1 MITGTVRG
9 VAIRVLWVV
18 KGLGP
23 GGAERLLGAAA
34 RLHDPREFDIDCAYV
49 LPWKDHLAGELE
61 SAGVRTICLSR
72 RRSDPRWP
80 IRLAGLVRS
89 GSYDVVHVH
98 SPLPGSVARLAT
110 RSLKASERPGLV
122 STEHNRWETHRFPTR
137 LLNRWTSRVDD
148 VDFAVTDEVSDS
160 MRGPAADRVITLRHG
175 IDIDRVGRA
184 GGERTSVRREL
195 GIDDAEFV
203 VGTVANFRPQK
214 DYPNLLRAARI
225 LCDRGVPVRFVAVG
239 QGPLEGE
246 VRELR
251 ADLGVDEQVLLTGFR
266 DDAVHVMGACD
277 AFVLASAW
285 EGLPVAVM
293 EAVGLGLPVVATRVG
308 GLAEQFDDPDDALLV
323 PPGDPVSLASAL
335 QRVAQ
340 EPDLRQQLAEA
351 SRRKAPE
358 FDIRRAVD
366 RLELAYR
373 TVARSR
379 PPHPDPEASP
389 RPKRSRPTPSLR
401 VATPDDHRRIVELL
415 GQSLGGDDDPRH
427 EALFRWKHVENRF
440 GPSPMW
446 VATEDSEIVAV
457 RAFLRWEFTRGGRR
471 IRAVRAVDTATHPDH
486 QGKGLFRALTLHGV
500 EQMREEG
507 VDFVFNTPNS
517 QSRPGYLKMGWRDVG
532 RVPAAVRF
540 ASPSGAATAL
550 RSRVPADRWSQ
561 ELSVGVDVETWLDID
576 GPGDRWPVARDV
588 REIRTSMDEDY
599 LRWRFAT
606 PLLGYR
612 VIDDGDAAAIVR
624 ARRRGS
630 ALEIAC
636 VASFGDVAA
645 ADRLAARACRAAGG
659 SYVIRLGESQMS
671 SAMVSLPGGGPMLT
685 WRAVC
690 DAGAPPLSNWA
701 LTLGDVELF

>member
-1 MITGTVRG
+1 MQV

-34 RLHDPREFDIDCAYV
+34 RRHDAHQFDIDCAYV

-61 SAGVRTICLSR
+61 SAGVHTICLST

-80 IRLAGLVRS
+80 IRLAELVR
-89 GSYDVVHVH
+89 GGEYDVVHVH

-110 RSLKASERPGLV
+110 RSLGASKRPGLV
-122 STEHNRWETHRFPTR
+122 STEHNRWETHRLPTR
-137 LLNRWTSRVDD
+137 LLNRWTSRLDD
-148 VDFAVTDEVSDS
+148 AGFAVTDEVRDS
-160 MRGPAADRVITLRHG
+160 MRGPAADQVITLRHG
-175 IDIDRVGRA
+175 IDIDRVGNARGDRA
-184 GGERTSVRREL
+184 AVRREL
-195 GIDDAEFV
+195 GIEEGEFV

-214 DYPNLLRAARI
+214 DYPNLLRTARI
-225 LCDRGVPVRFVAVG
+225 LSDRGVPVRFVAVG
-239 QGPLEGE
+239 QGPLEGK
-246 VRELR
+246 VRQLR
-251 ADLGVDEQVLLTGFR
+251 ADLQLDEQVVLTGFR
-266 DDAVHVMGACD
+266 DDAVQVMGACD

-293 EAVGLGLPVVATRVG
+293 EAVALGLPIVATRVG
-308 GLAEQFDDPDDALLV
+308 GLAEQFDEPDDALLV

-340 EPDLRQQLAEA
+340 EPDLRRQLAEA
-351 SRRKAPE
+351 SQRKSPE
-358 FDIRRAVD
+358 FDIQQAVD

-379 PPHPDPEASP
+379 PDQADPEPAGSS
-389 RPKRSRPTPSLR
+389 RSRGPRSTPELR
-401 VATPDDHRRIVELL
+401 AATPDDHERIVELL

-427 EALFRWKHVENRF
+427 QELFRWKHVENRF

-446 VATEDSEIVAV
+446 VATEGGDIVAV

-500 EQMREEG
+500 DQMREDG

-532 RVPAAVRF
+532 RLPAAVRF
-540 ASPSGAATAL
+540 ASPSGVVTAM

-561 ELSVGVDVETWLDID
+561 ELTVGEDVETWLDSG

-588 REIRTSMDEDY
+588 REIRTSMDEEY

-612 VIDDGDAAAIVR
+612 VVDDGDAAAIVR

-636 VASFGDVAA
+636 VASFGDMAA

-671 SAMVSLPGGGPMLT
+671 SAMVPLPGGGPMLT

-690 DAGAPPLSNWA
+690 DAGPPPLSNWA
-701 LTLGDVELF
+701 LALGDVELF